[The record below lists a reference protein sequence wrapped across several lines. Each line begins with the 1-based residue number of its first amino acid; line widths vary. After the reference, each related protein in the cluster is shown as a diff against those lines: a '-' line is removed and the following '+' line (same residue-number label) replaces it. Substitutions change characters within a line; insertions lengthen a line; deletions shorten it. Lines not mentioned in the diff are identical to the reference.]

1 MKKSLELILKSAFIA
16 YIPIAFNFIGGFEMH
31 LNPLDWSL
39 QKIIIFI
46 NAYLIFFTEDWIY
59 GEYINLA
66 AVIVMIWLGITDISK
81 NKDSKS

>member
-1 MKKSLELILKSAFIA
+1 MKKLLELSLKSAFIA

-46 NAYLIFFTEDWIY
+46 ILFIS
-59 GEYINLA
+59 
-66 AVIVMIWLGITDISK
+66 ITIIESYFIK
-81 NKDSKS
+81 KKK

>member
-16 YIPIAFNFIGGFEMH
+16 YIAIAFNFIGYEMH

-46 NAYLIFFTEDWIY
+46 ILFIS
-59 GEYINLA
+59 
-66 AVIVMIWLGITDISK
+66 ITIIESYFIK
-81 NKDSKS
+81 KKKK